1 MTDRLRQEAWDY
13 GRSLRDQLLTQYREE
28 YGEDVPPPPAK
39 IADQL
44 LTDFLGANLRFDPLP
59 LNIYAQTEWKDDRP
73 VVTVNSFTG
82 QIPGVKDVE
91 GIQNVA
97 MLHEA
102 VHVERDIS
110 ELKSGPQLTL
120 PDFGPPTKIVCHR
133 DFRNWR
139 RPGERFSS
147 SGDIPEVDAGI
158 LRRGSRAGRGRFL
171 SSLVPIGSF
180 PGVLSAG
187 G

>member
-82 QIPGVKDVE
+82 QIPGVKDRVH
-91 GIQNVA
+91 
-97 MLHEA
+97 HEVSYTDA
-102 VHVERDIS
+102 LSTTFAPPRLS
-110 ELKSGPQLTL
+110 EMSAP
-120 PDFGPPTKIVCHR
+120 
-133 DFRNWR
+133 
-139 RPGERFSS
+139 
-147 SGDIPEVDAGI
+147 
-158 LRRGSRAGRGRFL
+158 RATQD
-171 SSLVPIGSF
+171 
-180 PGVLSAG
+180 
-187 G
+187 